1 MERSTSMSG
10 EIKINQAEA
19 QKGIQEMSDSL
30 QALQKQ
36 LGETMDGNKDIRMS
50 DLYNEIKQEYEN
62 LLSQFITLFQ
72 DNIAAT
78 ETAVQEL
85 VELDQ
90 ALGNNIALK

>member
-1 MERSTSMSG
+1 MSG

-19 QKGIQEMSDSL
+19 QKGIQEMSDAL

-36 LGETMDGNKDIRMS
+36 LGETMDGNRDIRMS
-50 DLYNEIKQEYEN
+50 DVYNEIKQEYEN
-62 LLSQFITLFQ
+62 LLGQFITLFQ

-85 VELDQ
+85 FELDR
-90 ALGNNIALK
+90 ALGDNIALK

>member
-1 MERSTSMSG
+1 MSG

-19 QKGIQEMSDSL
+19 QKGIQEMSDAL

-36 LGETMDGNKDIRMS
+36 IGETMDGNKDIRMS
-50 DLYNEIKQEYEN
+50 DAYNEIKQEYEN
-62 LLSQFITLFQ
+62 LLGQFITLFQ

-90 ALGNNIALK
+90 ALGDNIALK

>member
-1 MERSTSMSG
+1 MSG

-19 QKGIQEMSDSL
+19 QKGIQEMSDAL

-36 LGETMDGNKDIRMS
+36 LGETMAGNRDIRMS
-50 DLYNEIKQEYEN
+50 DVYNEIKQEYEN
-62 LLSQFITLFQ
+62 LLGQFITLFQ

-85 VELDQ
+85 FELDR
-90 ALGNNIALK
+90 ALGDNIALK

>member
-1 MERSTSMSG
+1 MSG

>member
-1 MERSTSMSG
+1 MNG

-19 QKGIQEMSDSL
+19 QKGIQEMSDAL

-36 LGETMDGNKDIRMS
+36 IGETMDGNKDIRMS
-50 DLYNEIKQEYEN
+50 DAYNEIKQEYEN
-62 LLSQFITLFQ
+62 LLGQFITLFQ

-90 ALGNNIALK
+90 ALGDNIALK

>member
-1 MERSTSMSG
+1 MSG

-19 QKGIQEMSDSL
+19 QKGIQEMSDAL

-36 LGETMDGNKDIRMS
+36 LGETMDGNKDMRMS
-50 DLYNEIKQEYEN
+50 DVYNEIKQEYEN
-62 LLSQFITLFQ
+62 LLGQFITLLQ

>member
-1 MERSTSMSG
+1 MSG

-19 QKGIQEMSDSL
+19 QKGIQEMSDAL

-50 DLYNEIKQEYEN
+50 DAYNEIKQEYEN
-62 LLSQFITLFQ
+62 LLGQFITLFQ

-85 VELDQ
+85 VELDK

>member
-1 MERSTSMSG
+1 MSG

-19 QKGIQEMSDSL
+19 QKGIQEMSNAL

-36 LGETMDGNKDIRMS
+36 IGETMDGNKDIRMS
-50 DLYNEIKQEYEN
+50 DAYNEIKQEYEN
-62 LLSQFITLFQ
+62 LLGQFITLFQ

-90 ALGNNIALK
+90 ALGDNIALK

>member
-1 MERSTSMSG
+1 MSG

-19 QKGIQEMSDSL
+19 QKGIQEMSDAL

-36 LGETMDGNKDIRMS
+36 LGETMDGNKNIRMS
-50 DLYNEIKQEYEN
+50 DVYNEIKQEYEN
-62 LLSQFITLFQ
+62 LLVQFITLFQ

-90 ALGNNIALK
+90 ALGDNIILK

>member
-1 MERSTSMSG
+1 MSG

-19 QKGIQEMSDSL
+19 QKGIQEMSDAL

-36 LGETMDGNKDIRMS
+36 LGETMDGNKNIRMS
-50 DLYNEIKQEYEN
+50 DVYNEIKQEYEN
-62 LLSQFITLFQ
+62 LLVQFITLFQ

-78 ETAVQEL
+78 EIAVQEL

-90 ALGNNIALK
+90 ALGDNIILK

>member
-1 MERSTSMSG
+1 MSG

-19 QKGIQEMSDSL
+19 QKGIQEMSDAL

-36 LGETMDGNKDIRMS
+36 LGETMDGNKNMRMS
-50 DLYNEIKQEYEN
+50 DIYNEIKQEYEN
-62 LLSQFITLFQ
+62 LLNQFITLFQ

-85 VELDQ
+85 VELDR
-90 ALGNNIALK
+90 ALGDNIALK

>member
-1 MERSTSMSG
+1 MSG
-10 EIKINQAEA
+10 EIKINQAAA
-19 QKGIQEMSDSL
+19 QKGIQEMSDAV

-50 DLYNEIKQEYEN
+50 DAYNEIKQQYED
-62 LLSQFITLFQ
+62 LLGQFITLFQ

-78 ETAVQEL
+78 EAAVQEL

-90 ALGNNIALK
+90 ALGDNIALK